1 MLLPALKWMVT
12 GSSAV
17 SIFFRR
23 SFGLTH
29 LHPFSASSFT
39 RNTWSSAA
47 FSTTRIEEVTSQSQP
62 MSNSQD
68 NPNPKT
74 ILVPVSNGSEEIE
87 AITIIDTLVRAGAKV
102 TVGSVGGTKTSDGD
116 MVTLSRGVKLIADVR
131 LSDLPESEDNE
142 WDCVAIPGG
151 LPGADYLAAS
161 PELQR
166 ILKSRHEAGK
176 TIGAICASPAIVL
189 APLGILKGVEATAYP
204 AGPFTAAIPDHKD
217 AQVVESKH
225 IITSQ
230 GPATAMSF
238 SLKLVDTL
246 YGAETAKS
254 VGDSMLYSR
263 KCT

>member
-1 MLLPALKWMVT
+1 MPIIFRPSFSQTRLP
-12 GSSAV
+12 
-17 SIFFRR
+17 FCQ

-29 LHPFSASSFT
+29 VHALSAFSFT

-47 FSTTRIEEVTSQSQP
+47 FSRAHINEVTSQA

-74 ILVPVSNGSEEIE
+74 VLVPVSNGSEEIE
-87 AITIIDTLVRAGAKV
+87 AITIIDTLARAGAKV
-102 TVGSVGGTKTSDGD
+102 TIASVGGATTPDGD
-116 MVTLSRGVKLIADVR
+116 MVTLSRGVKLISDVR
-131 LSDLPESEDNE
+131 LCDLPESNDKE

-151 LPGADYLAAS
+151 LPGANHLAAS

-176 TIGAICASPAIVL
+176 TIGAICASPAVVL
-189 APLGILKGVEATAYP
+189 APLGILKGVEATGYP
-204 AGPFTAAIPDHKD
+204 AESFMAPIPDYKN

-254 VGDSMLYSR
+254 VGDGMLYSR